1 MIIKKVLIVDDRNG
15 ESGEFHFSPSSNLV
29 VSSGNTQGKSSLLK
43 SIYYGFGLDIKRFPT
58 QWIPSTMSIKLDVYN
73 EKTAEDLY
81 IVRKDKL
88 FYVSD
93 EAKPL
98 NATEYTHWL
107 SGKLG
112 VDLKLTVKATKTTKS
127 ISYPSP
133 LISPFYIDQ
142 DESWSGRIYK
152 AINELG
158 LYSGIPERIFEYI
171 FNISDDDDQALIERL
186 SRLRADNASNSSK
199 RTSLNEVYL
208 EYVNEEVEIAVIG
221 DSISLNSS
229 NGAIQDLDAL
239 TELINKSSDKYR
251 KYKALRIDLQRKL
264 DQRRKTVE
272 EYRDIL
278 SMYKGDY
285 RIIETICKH
294 CKSVLTPEQVKTR
307 MEISSNILDL
317 QYVID
322 VTDKEI
328 TETLSKIEKCK
339 TDEETTLAEYQKLS
353 REIAV
358 APQFET
364 IAEYIDAASTKKSQ
378 NEFASMI
385 QKLDYEISKVDAEIK
400 DLKQERAESAKSSAA
415 LKDQIET
422 KYFEYVNS
430 LAIIM
435 AGSNVHDRA
444 FGDFS
449 APKSSGVKD
458 NQVYL
463 GIYLTYMRLISEFGR
478 YQLPFCIDSFIKNET
493 SDNNQDV
500 MFEATDKFFFKIK
513 GQSIFSAIESS
524 VDRYM
529 KNSKNIHRV
538 QIGERLLSDKDFKRH
553 LAEVANI
560 VIA

>member
-1 MIIKKVLIVDDRNG
+1 MIIKRVLIVDDRTG
-15 ESGEFHFSPSSNLV
+15 ESGEFHFSPSSNLI
-29 VSSGNTQGKSSLLK
+29 VSAGNTQGKSSLLK
-43 SIYYGFGLDIKRFPT
+43 TMYYGLGLDIKRFPT
-58 QWIPSTMSIKLDVYN
+58 RWVPSTMSIKLDVYN
-73 EKTAEDLY
+73 EKTAEHLY
-81 IVRKDKL
+81 IVRKDKV
-88 FYVSD
+88 FYVTD

-107 SGKLG
+107 SAKLD
-112 VDLKLTVKATKTTKS
+112 VDLKLTIKATKTSKP

-133 LISPFYIDQ
+133 LILPFYVDQ
-142 DESWSGRIYK
+142 DESWSCRIYK
-152 AINELG
+152 AINELS
-158 LYSGIPERIFEYI
+158 LYSGIPDRIFQYI
-171 FNISDDDDQALIERL
+171 LNISDDADQALEEKL
-186 SRLRADNASNSSK
+186 LKLKADNASSSSK
-199 RTSLNEVYL
+199 RASLNEVYL
-208 EYVNEEVEIAVIG
+208 EYVNEEVEAAIIDIPSSL
-221 DSISLNSS
+221 DSNNSTV
-229 NGAIQDLDAL
+229 QDLDAL
-239 TELINKSSDKYR
+239 TDLMNKASDKYR
-251 KYKALRIDLQRKL
+251 KYKALRVDLQRKL
-264 DQRRKTVE
+264 DQKLKTVE

-285 RIIETICKH
+285 KIIETICKH
-294 CKSVLTPEQVKTR
+294 CKSVLTPEQIKTR

-328 TETLSKIEKCK
+328 IETLSKIDKCS
-339 TDEETTLAEYQKLS
+339 TDEEITHAEYQKLS
-353 REIAV
+353 KEIAI
-358 APQFET
+358 APQFASIT
-364 IAEYIDAASTKKSQ
+364 EYIDAASTQKSQ
-378 NEFASMI
+378 NEFAKMI

-400 DLKQERAESAKSSAA
+400 DLKQKRVETAKSSAA
-415 LKDQIET
+415 LKNVIET
-422 KYFEYVNS
+422 KYSEYVNS

-493 SDNNQDV
+493 ADNNQDV
-500 MFEATDKFFFKIK
+500 MFEATDKFFLKIK

-538 QIGERLLSDKDFKRH
+538 QIGEKLLSDKNFKKH

-560 VIA
+560 VVT